1 MASTND
7 ATGLKKFKD
16 FPPSPPRRG
25 KNATEGVANGS
36 ESKRMKIV
44 FIRHGESA
52 WNQIFNK
59 GFVLFRPFKLMKAL
73 VTESIWYSG
82 VRGDSL
88 FYDSP
93 LNKKGIQ
100 QAEEL
105 GDALQARLQTKAANS
120 VGTEMTAILCGC
132 ELLSENTVFV
142 TSPLR
147 RAISTLLLG
156 FRFFFINAKPA
167 LEQVRIWTCLQ
178 EISRNV
184 DTQSLT
190 PAGKKPTPA

>member
-16 FPPSPPRRG
+16 FPPSPPRKQ
-25 KNATEGVANGS
+25 KNSNGAGGNGAS
-36 ESKRMKIV
+36 SGSKKIKVV

-59 GFVLFRPFKLMKAL
+59 GFVLFRPFKLVKAL
-73 VTESIWYSG
+73 ITESIWYSG

-105 GDALQARLQTKAANS
+105 GDALQAKLQNKAASNI
-120 VGTEMTAILCGC
+120 GTEMTAILGGC

-147 RAISTLLLG
+147 R
-156 FRFFFINAKPA
+156 
-167 LEQVRIWTCLQ
+167 
-178 EISRNV
+178 
-184 DTQSLT
+184 
-190 PAGKKPTPA
+190 